1 MRQVATSSF
10 SAPRA
15 TSIIPARLRFND
27 AVEVIRPKHVLQG
40 MIGLVEKDVEVLAT
54 VAVCPA
60 LLARSGDR

>member
-1 MRQVATSSF
+1 MFGQKPTATRQNFDA
-10 SAPRA
+10 
-15 TSIIPARLRFND
+15 IIPARHCVND
-27 AVEVIRPKHVLQG
+27 AIEVFRAQHVLQG